1 MTKNIFTIL
10 IILLCLLLT
19 PNLYSKDNIN
29 NELDFKKTTKQ
40 IIKKEKQPNINK
52 PVNISHHFQEL
63 NGKNIHQIK
72 DQFANANYSIFWKNT
87 DNNKR
92 VKSFDEANKMTAVF
106 YIKRRGFHF
115 CMGENKAY
123 IFVDLLF
130 DKNDIINNVTASYE
144 ADNHYC

>member
-10 IILLCLLLT
+10 MILLCLLLT
-19 PNLYSKDNIN
+19 PNLYGKDNIN

-63 NGKNIHQIK
+63 NGKNIHQIT

-87 DNNKR
+87 KNM
-92 VKSFDEANKMTAVF
+92 SLFMT
-106 YIKRRGFHF
+106 
-115 CMGENKAY
+115 
-123 IFVDLLF
+123 
-130 DKNDIINNVTASYE
+130 
-144 ADNHYC
+144 

>member
-10 IILLCLLLT
+10 MTLLCLLLT

-72 DQFANANYSIFWKNT
+72 D
-87 DNNKR
+87 
-92 VKSFDEANKMTAVF
+92 
-106 YIKRRGFHF
+106 
-115 CMGENKAY
+115 
-123 IFVDLLF
+123 
-130 DKNDIINNVTASYE
+130 
-144 ADNHYC
+144 